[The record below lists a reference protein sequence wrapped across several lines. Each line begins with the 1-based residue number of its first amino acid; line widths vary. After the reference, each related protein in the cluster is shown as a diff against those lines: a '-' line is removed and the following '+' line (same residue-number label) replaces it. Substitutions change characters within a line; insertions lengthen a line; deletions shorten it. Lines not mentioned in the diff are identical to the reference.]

1 MSTLPPGPPL
11 PALAQGVW
19 FLTRPVDY
27 FERCRVRYGD
37 PFTLRLPSTPPV
49 VMFGEPGAIR
59 DIFTADEDVLRA
71 GEATV
76 VLQPI
81 LGPNSL
87 LLLDGDRHLV
97 ERRMMLP
104 AFHGDRMRAYA
115 DVMREVTERA
125 LERWPA
131 GRSFPLLHETQ
142 AITLD
147 VILRTVFGLADG
159 AAMDR
164 LRALL
169 RRFVA
174 SAVNPVYLWKRLQ
187 IDLGPHS
194 PWGRFV
200 RLRGEIDALLDAE
213 IAARRRDGAV
223 ERSDVLHLLVAAR
236 DEAGAPMTDAQLR
249 DELMTL
255 LLAGHET
262 TATALAWTMHRI
274 LTERGVLDRVRAEL
288 SRVARGGRVVT
299 DDLGQ
304 LPYLDAV
311 IKETLRLNPV
321 IPDVMRLVKRPVR
334 IGGIELPPGVAAAP
348 NIYGAHRR
356 PEVWPEPERF
366 RPERFLEGRPSA
378 YEFLPFGGG
387 GRRCL
392 GMAFALYE
400 MKIVLAS
407 LLARADFAI
416 APGYGMRVV
425 RRNVTWGPS
434 KGMPVVVTRRAA

>member
-1 MSTLPPGPPL
+1 MTLPPGPSL
-11 PALAQGVW
+11 PPLAQGVW
-19 FLTRPVDY
+19 FLAHPVHY
-27 FERCRVRYGD
+27 FDRCRARYGD

-49 VMFGEPGAIR
+49 VMFAEPGAIR
-59 DIFTADEDVLRA
+59 DIFTADEDHLRA

-76 VLQPI
+76 VLRPI

-87 LLLDGDRHLV
+87 LLLDGDRHLR

-104 AFHGDRMRAYA
+104 PFHGDRMLAYA

-125 LERWPA
+125 LAGWPL
-131 GRSFPLLHETQ
+131 GRAFPLLHETQ

-164 LRALL
+164 LRDLL

-174 SAVNPVYLWKRLQ
+174 SAVNPIYLWNRLQ
-187 IDLGPHS
+187 VDLGRHS

-200 RLRGEIDALLDAE
+200 RLRGEIDALLDVE
-213 IAARRRDGAV
+213 IAARRREGAT

-255 LLAGHET
+255 LMAGHET
-262 TATALAWTMHRI
+262 TATALAWTMHRV
-274 LTERGVLDRVRAEL
+274 LTEPGVRDRVRSEL
-288 SRVARGGRVVT
+288 ADVARGGRVAAE
-299 DDLGQ
+299 DLGR

-311 IKETLRLNPV
+311 VKETLRLNPV
-321 IPDVMRLVKRPVR
+321 IPDVMRLVKRPAR
-334 IGGIELPPGVAAAP
+334 IGGVDVPAGVAVAP

-356 PEVWPEPERF
+356 AEAWPEPERF
-366 RPERFLEGRPSA
+366 RPERFLGSRPSP

-392 GMAFALYE
+392 GMAFALHE
-400 MKIVLAS
+400 MKVVLAT
-407 LLARADFAI
+407 LFARAEFAL

-425 RRNVTWGPS
+425 RRNVTWVPS
-434 KGMPVVVTRRAA
+434 KGMPVLVTRRAA